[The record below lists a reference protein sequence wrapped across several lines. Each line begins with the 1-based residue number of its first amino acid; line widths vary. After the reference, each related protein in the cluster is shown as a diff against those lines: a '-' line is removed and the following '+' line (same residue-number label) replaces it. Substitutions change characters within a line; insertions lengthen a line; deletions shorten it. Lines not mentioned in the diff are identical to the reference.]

1 MKKSC
6 KFLCFML
13 IVFMMTGCMKFQT
26 DMKINKDKS
35 MDFTLTYAIANSLVE
50 QAKQAATS
58 NNENLDNESL
68 KELEKQ
74 GFKTEEYSDSSMTGI
89 KLSKTFNNIDDIS
102 SEKEVDF
109 DLEAI
114 MNGSEQTDMFTIKK
128 GFFKNTYTLKI
139 KNNTSEEVESDITNN
154 NLTPDNQIDFSS
166 DIDLSTLSSS
176 MDMTFNI
183 NLPYKAISSN
193 ATSTEND
200 GKNLKWNLLDT
211 NIQNIT
217 AKFELYNMNNIYLTI
232 GIVIVLI
239 IIVIIIIKRKP
250 KAPVGTPI
258 TVNDKPVNNITQ
270 NPEPVAPII
279 NKTPNQT
286 VAEMNNGQTLN
297 TNINSQPVNTVSVN
311 PKENIN
317 NNIKPVENNETVNNI
332 NPTPDNPS
340 NVNQNNA
347 YAVETLD
354 VDTLIPTPNQ
364 QVISTPAVPPMQES
378 EVETLDINSESQT
391 PMQPST
397 NNTFLDEK
405 NNIS

>member
-166 DIDLSTLSSS
+166 DMDLSMLSSS

>member
-154 NLTPDNQIDFSS
+154 NLTSDNQIDFSS
-166 DIDLSTLSSS
+166 DMDLSMLSSS

>member
-154 NLTPDNQIDFSS
+154 NLTSDNQIDFSS

>member
-139 KNNTSEEVESDITNN
+139 KNNTPEEVESDITNN
-154 NLTPDNQIDFSS
+154 NLTSDNQIDFSS
-166 DIDLSTLSSS
+166 DMDLSMLSSS